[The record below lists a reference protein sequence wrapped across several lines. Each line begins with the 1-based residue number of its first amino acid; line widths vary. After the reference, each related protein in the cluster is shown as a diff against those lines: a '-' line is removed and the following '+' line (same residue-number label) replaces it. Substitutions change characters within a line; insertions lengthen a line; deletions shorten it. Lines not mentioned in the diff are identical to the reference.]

1 MTSLLDPGPATA
13 ARAPRGRAQRASRMM
28 FYSHLWLGVLLTVLL
43 LVISVTG
50 VLLNH
55 KRALGLMPEVEHT
68 STAPLAQARPIAE
81 LAQAAVDASG
91 LAGDDAR
98 VDRMDVR
105 PRDGYVKVRLRD
117 PRTTEVTVD
126 LATARVLHVGARGDV
141 FLEQLHSGE
150 AFGGGWTL
158 LSDAAAVG
166 LVVLLISGYWL
177 WLHPRWRRR

>member
-1 MTSLLDPGPATA
+1 MTSLLDPRPDTA
-13 ARAPRGRAQRASRMM
+13 ARAPRGRGHRASRAM
-28 FYSHLWLGVLLTVLL
+28 FYAHLWLGVVLTALL

-50 VLLNH
+50 VLLNN
-55 KRALGLMPEVEHT
+55 KRALGLMPDVEHT
-68 STAPLAQARPIAE
+68 TTAPLAAARPIDE
-81 LAQAAVDASG
+81 LARAAVTASG
-91 LAGDDAR
+91 LTGDDAR

-105 PRDGYVKVRLRD
+105 PSDGYVKVRLRD

-126 LATARVLHVGARGDV
+126 LATARVLHVGTRGDV

-150 AFGGGWTL
+150 AFGDGWTL